1 MNLGHTG
8 PTREIDGPVGRLEA
22 LLDNPHA
29 ELPLDSESTPRAVVV
44 FAHPHPQQGGTMHS
58 KIVYRGAKALSAMG
72 CAVLRFNFRGV
83 GRSAGTFDEG
93 QGELADYLAALDY
106 AEKQYPG
113 LPLYAAGYSFGAWIA
128 MNAGATDPRVGVLLG
143 IALPTQREMT
153 AVITSEKPKFLIHG
167 ERDTLIP
174 VKEMWR
180 FYGKLSEPK
189 ELVVIDA
196 TDHLFDGKT
205 REVGDAI
212 IDLLE
217 DFEL

>member
-83 GRSAGTFDEG
+83 G
-93 QGELADYLAALDY
+93 
-106 AEKQYPG
+106 
-113 LPLYAAGYSFGAWIA
+113 
-128 MNAGATDPRVGVLLG
+128 
-143 IALPTQREMT
+143 
-153 AVITSEKPKFLIHG
+153 
-167 ERDTLIP
+167 
-174 VKEMWR
+174 
-180 FYGKLSEPK
+180 
-189 ELVVIDA
+189 
-196 TDHLFDGKT
+196 
-205 REVGDAI
+205 
-212 IDLLE
+212 
-217 DFEL
+217 

>member
-22 LLDNPHA
+22 LLDNPRA

-58 KIVYRGAKALSAMG
+58 KIVYRGAKAFSAMG

-153 AVITSEKPKFLIHG
+153 AVITSEKPKFLIHA

>member
-29 ELPLDSESTPRAVVV
+29 ELPLDSERTPRAVVV

-153 AVITSEKPKFLIHG
+153 VVITSKKPKFLIHG

-174 VKEMWR
+174 IKEMWR
-180 FYGKLSEPK
+180 FYEKLSEPK

>member
-8 PTREIDGPVGRLEA
+8 PTREFDGPVGRLEA
-22 LLDNPHA
+22 LLDNPDA

-83 GRSAGTFDEG
+83 GRSEGTFDEG
-93 QGELADYLAALDY
+93 QGELADYLAALGY

-196 TDHLFDGKT
+196 ADHLFDGKT

-212 IDLLE
+212 TDLLE

>member
-1 MNLGHTG
+1 MNLRHTG

-128 MNAGATDPRVGVLLG
+128 MTAGATDPRVGVLLG

-174 VKEMWR
+174 IKEMWR

>member
-29 ELPLDSESTPRAVVV
+29 ELPLDSESTPRAVAV

-83 GRSAGTFDEG
+83 GRSAGTFDDG
-93 QGELADYLAALDY
+93 QGGLADYLAALDY

-143 IALPTQREMT
+143 IALPIQREMT